1 MSSPKNMSESFESYL
16 TRVKAKTGSSP
27 ATQKHQAPVI
37 SNQGQSPTTQASGQA
52 LSSDFSLSDSDLKLF
67 SPKTQA
73 LMANFK
79 GVEQKKIL
87 KFWYEMTLSFGQGK
101 IRQEFG
107 DEPDRHIMMFAASL
121 TENSYNRLKDNLE
134 ERLKKGQEW
143 PPSFAVFKTLKDT
156 PTDREVLEARTN
168 ILTLKQPVS
177 RVEIYIKQ
185 RKSAKLR
192 TLSEKYIVEEF
203 RTLYLEAFEE
213 VILYDQDKTLNA
225 QESEVQNAM
234 GDGVKNKTDKRIDD
248 MVASDYKLTGSL
260 GGIMENIEKLRK
272 QNAQSIEEIE

>member
-27 ATQKHQAPVI
+27 ATQKHQAPII

-107 DEPDRHIMMFAASL
+107 D
-121 TENSYNRLKDNLE
+121 
-134 ERLKKGQEW
+134 
-143 PPSFAVFKTLKDT
+143 
-156 PTDREVLEARTN
+156 
-168 ILTLKQPVS
+168 
-177 RVEIYIKQ
+177 
-185 RKSAKLR
+185 
-192 TLSEKYIVEEF
+192 
-203 RTLYLEAFEE
+203 
-213 VILYDQDKTLNA
+213 
-225 QESEVQNAM
+225 
-234 GDGVKNKTDKRIDD
+234 
-248 MVASDYKLTGSL
+248 
-260 GGIMENIEKLRK
+260 
-272 QNAQSIEEIE
+272 